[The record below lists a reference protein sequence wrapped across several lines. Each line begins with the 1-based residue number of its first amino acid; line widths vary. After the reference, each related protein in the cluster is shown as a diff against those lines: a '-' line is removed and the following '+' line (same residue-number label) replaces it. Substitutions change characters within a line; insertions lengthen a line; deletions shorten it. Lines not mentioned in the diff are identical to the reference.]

1 MKRLSA
7 VLDMRGL
14 PQSLRLVAQTIKNLP
29 ATGETTVQSLHQ
41 EDLLEKGMATQQP
54 LSPGNASIISQEIS
68 CTEEPGRAES
78 AKTKQIADCN
88 SDHEFFIAKLKL
100 KLKQG
105 KPLDHSK
112 DLNQTSYNYTVEL
125 TNRFKGVDL
134 IDRVP
139 EELWTEVY
147 NMVQEVVI
155 KTIPQK
161 KKCKKQN
168 GCLRR
173 PCKQLRKEEK

>member
-68 CTEEPGRAES
+68 CTEEPGRAQS

-139 EELWTEVY
+139 KELRLEVRDI
-147 NMVQEVVI
+147 VQETGI
-155 KTIPQK
+155 KMIPKK
-161 KKCKKQN
+161 KKCQKVKWSSQEAS
-168 GCLRR
+168 
-173 PCKQLRKEEK
+173 Q